1 MASEDKIVPY
11 LDMPL
16 QHIADE
22 VLKGMKRGTRGD
34 SIRKRVREI
43 REKIPNICLRT
54 TMLVGYPGENEDH
67 FEELLEFIHEMKFER
82 LGAFAYS
89 REEGTPSHDLPGQV
103 DETVKQERLEQL
115 MFEQMGI
122 ARQINEDMLGRE
134 VDVLVERRSEDSDLV
149 WIGRTAQQ
157 APEIDGITYLEDLT
171 TTSRLGVS

>member
-1 MASEDKIVPY
+1 MKPRQTLTALLEALVKVDGIRWIRLMYAYPRSFPKGLIDLMASEDKIVPY

-89 REEGTPSHDLPGQV
+89 REEGTPSHDLPV
-103 DETVKQERLEQL
+103 RL
-115 MFEQMGI
+115 MK
-122 ARQINEDMLGRE
+122 RQTGAT
-134 VDVLVERRSEDSDLV
+134 
-149 WIGRTAQQ
+149 RT
-157 APEIDGITYLEDLT
+157 TH
-171 TTSRLGVS
+171 V